1 MVNCRLILFMMLSF
15 SWLLKT
21 SHGQILDIPENN
33 HGVKPDVLIDQ
44 EMNPVIG
51 NLIKTV
57 PRISTENKVTLDFV
71 IHSLPSG
78 STANLIRLNGDSING
93 VGGDIPKVFIHPSP
107 QRAIQVQTAINGTL
121 HSFRIELGAA
131 AIDHHQRLEIEQRYL
146 KDGIYKFVILLN
158 GNVIHSTTNADAKQ
172 FYNVKCFVSG
182 PGSPRLA
189 DATISYFSLT
199 NFL

>member
-1 MVNCRLILFMMLSF
+1 
-15 SWLLKT
+15 
-21 SHGQILDIPENN
+21 
-33 HGVKPDVLIDQ
+33 
-44 EMNPVIG
+44 MNPVIG

-57 PRISTENKVTLDFV
+57 PRMSTENKVTLDFV

-78 STANLIRLNGDSING
+78 STANLIHLNGDSING
-93 VGGDIPKVFIHPSP
+93 VGAEIPKVFIHPSP
-107 QRAIQVQTAINGTL
+107 QRAIQVNTAINGTL
-121 HSFRIELGAA
+121 NSFRIELGAA
-131 AIDHHQRLEIEQRYL
+131 AIDHHHRLEIEQRYL

-158 GNVIHSTTNADAKQ
+158 RNVIHSTTNADAKQ
-172 FYNVKCFVSG
+172 FYNVKCFVSA